1 MHVIGG
7 NIGDGS
13 VIGRKPTMHEKSYA
27 CREKIVYMKILRE
40 QLL

>member
-7 NIGDGS
+7 NISDGS

-27 CREKIVYMKILRE
+27 CREKIMYMKILRE